1 MTDRL
6 AFLEQYFNGGNSA
19 YFKKYIELNNDVAII
34 EDYSAGSNATTML
47 CNKDGNLFYRKYS
60 FGKDASKLYDQVKW
74 IHAHEKR
81 LTLTKIDFEYYKD
94 DVCCY
99 DMPYV
104 KEAVTCFNYVH
115 TSTMKEA
122 W

>member
-1 MTDRL
+1 MYIISYKMKSKNFQKHYIEILPHINMTDRL
-6 AFLEQYFNGGNSA
+6 AFLEQYFNGGNCA

-74 IHAHEKR
+74 IHAHENR
-81 LTLTKIDFEYYKD
+81 LTLTKIDFEYY
-94 DVCCY
+94 
-99 DMPYV
+99 
-104 KEAVTCFNYVH
+104 
-115 TSTMKEA
+115 
-122 W
+122 